1 MKRFI
6 RNHETISGQID
17 DELVMMDIEKGSYFS
32 LNTVATRIWELLEG
46 PLTIEGLCDLLLKE
60 YDVDLS
66 ECRADV
72 KEHLTKMQELGLVK
86 AIN

>member
-46 PLTIEGLCDLLLKE
+46 PLTIENLCDLLLKE
-60 YDVDLS
+60 YDVDYS

-72 KEHLTKMQELGLVK
+72 EEHLTKMKELGLVK
-86 AIN
+86 SID